1 MAEEPSNDHG
11 FTEVSEQQP
20 PPQPKS
26 SVLRLRGLP
35 FSAGEED
42 VRHFFSGFNVAQVV
56 IGKRAGRSTG
66 EGYVQL
72 DSIAAAAE
80 AIMKLHRQTLGHRYI
95 EIFESTEADLATAK
109 SLSVDRMRGFVV
121 RCRGLPYTATAQD
134 VLNFFGPDVPVVRG
148 IEGVVFTYAPDGRP
162 TGEAFVEFQTEDA
175 QREAL
180 KKHKE
185 SMGSRYIELFVS
197 TKVDMIQAIQQNRLI
212 LGYSNRKRWLQ
223 QQGINLGPGAAP
235 THLHPHMQPHHHQS
249 HYGPQQHHGPRRHPQ
264 YGQVEEVTEMMS
276 GAYPSTA
283 VAGRRGRGGFNM
295 GGMGGHAI
303 QVIGPGGQ
311 MLPPGTYQLE
321 VPREGGGKQLQQP
334 QQQQRFGY
342 PGRGGGRSGARGP
355 GPAAFSG
362 RGPAG
367 GMVMGGRGMQ
377 QFAPARPP
385 PQVVAMGPMPPAARQ
400 TAQVVPVAAAGGA
413 GNGGQAVIMQEIP
426 QQAGA
431 PYIQYEQQQWGQQV
445 IVQQPQQQGGA
456 QQSPLYTTGAS
467 SQQATAMQ
475 GVAPGTYTLTTSVI
489 QVPSAAS
496 GAAGGY
502 SDYQQQV
509 HSLQGLDSA
518 AGAGG
523 LQAVDMGATL
533 MTGMPGQGLGGGEV
547 LQNHHHHH
555 HHHVGRYDSH
565 ARGPGI

>member
-1 MAEEPSNDHG
+1 MAEEPANEHG
-11 FTEVSEQQP
+11 FTEVPEQQP

-72 DSIAAAAE
+72 DSTAAAAE

-95 EIFESTEADLATAK
+95 EVFESTEADLATAK

-185 SMGSRYIELFVS
+185 SMGARYIELFVS

-223 QQGINLGPGAAP
+223 QQGINLGPGPAP
-235 THLHPHMQPHHHQS
+235 GHMHPHMQPHHHQN
-249 HYGPQQHHGPRRHPQ
+249 HYGPQQQNHGPRRHPQ

-276 GAYPSTA
+276 G
-283 VAGRRGRGGFNM
+283 FNM
-295 GGMGGHAI
+295 GGMGGHAV

-321 VPREGGGKQLQQP
+321 VPREGGGGK
-334 QQQQRFGY
+334 QQQQRFGF
-342 PGRGGGRSGARGP
+342 PGRGGGRGGARGP
-355 GPAAFSG
+355 GPAAFPG

-377 QFAPARPP
+377 QFAPSRPP
-385 PQVVAMGPMPPAARQ
+385 PQVVAMAPMPPAARQ
-400 TAQVVPVAAAGGA
+400 TAQVVPVAAAGQA
-413 GNGGQAVIMQEIP
+413 GNGGQAVMMQEIP

-431 PYIQYEQQQWGQQV
+431 PYIQYEQQQWSQQV
-445 IVQQPQQQGGA
+445 MVQQQQQGNA
-456 QQSPLYTTGAS
+456 QQQSPLYTAGANA
-467 SQQATAMQ
+467 QQATAIQ
-475 GVAPGTYTLTTSVI
+475 GVAPGTYTLTNVI
-489 QVPSAAS
+489 QVPT
-496 GAAGGY
+496 AAGGAGGGY
-502 SDYQQQV
+502 TDYQQQV
-509 HSLQGLDSA
+509 HSLQGLDGS

-523 LQAVDMGATL
+523 LQSTW
-533 MTGMPGQGLGGGEV
+533 
-547 LQNHHHHH
+547 
-555 HHHVGRYDSH
+555 
-565 ARGPGI
+565 GPR